1 MVNKVTLIGRLGK
14 DPQVKHFSETN
25 AVADFTL
32 ATSDNY
38 RDKTGNWVEVTDWH
52 NIRLPFKSLA
62 DRAEKQLHKGS
73 LIYLEG
79 KIKTRSYDD
88 KDGNKRYVT
97 EVVVENFRSL
107 DKRENANQEGG
118 GGNYEN
124 QSQGGGTSQPSAQAG
139 GGEEFSDDLPF

>member
-1 MVNKVTLIGRLGK
+1 MINKVTLIGRLGK
-14 DPQVKHFSETN
+14 DPQVKHFSDTN

-38 RDKTGNWVEVTDWH
+38 RDREGKWVEITDWH

-62 DRAEKQLHKGS
+62 ERAEKQLRKGS

-79 KIKTRSYDD
+79 KLKTRSYDD

-97 EVVVENFRSL
+97 EVVAENFRSL
-107 DKRENANQEGG
+107 DKRETTNQEGG
-118 GGNYEN
+118 GSYEAP
-124 QSQGGGTSQPSAQAG
+124 QGSDAPVADSGI
-139 GGEEFSDDLPF
+139 SDDLPF

>member
-32 ATSDNY
+32 ATSDGY
-38 RDKTGNWVEVTDWH
+38 KDREGKWVDVTDWH
-52 NIRLPFKSLA
+52 NVRLPFKWQA
-62 DRAEKQLHKGS
+62 DRAEKQLKKGS
-73 LIYLEG
+73 LVYVEG
-79 KIKTRSYDD
+79 KIRTRSYDD

-97 EVVVENFRSL
+97 EVVAENFHLL

>member
-14 DPQVKHFSETN
+14 DPQVKHFSDTN

-107 DKRENANQEGG
+107 DKRENTNQEGG
-118 GGNYEN
+118 GGNYE
-124 QSQGGGTSQPSAQAG
+124 STAQGGNTSQPSAQAS
-139 GGEEFSDDLPF
+139 GEEFSDDLPF